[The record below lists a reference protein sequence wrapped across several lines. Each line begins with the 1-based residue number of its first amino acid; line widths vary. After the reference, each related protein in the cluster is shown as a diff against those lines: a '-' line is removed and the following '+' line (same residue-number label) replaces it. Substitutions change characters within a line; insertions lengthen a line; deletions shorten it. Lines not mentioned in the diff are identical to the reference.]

1 MQFIS
6 VEFLLF
12 LPVVFCVYWL
22 LGHRVRW
29 QNLFVVTASYMF
41 YGWADWRYLG
51 FIAGYTLWSFCSGIV
66 IGSSGND
73 KLRKGV
79 LWATVAVNIGMLG
92 LYKYFDFFA
101 YNFNKVFTALGMPF
115 DQVTLN
121 LVLPVGMSFY
131 TFQALSY
138 TVDVYRKKIAPTK
151 DVISFFAFLGFF
163 PQLVAGPIERAD
175 TLLPQ
180 FRRPR
185 RFDYAKG
192 VEGMKRILWGTFKK
206 MVIADNCALAVNYI
220 FAHQA
225 EMDFLNL
232 LTGAFLFTFQIYGD
246 FSGYSDI
253 AIGCGKLLGIDL
265 MENFRFPYF
274 SRNIKEFWQRWHI
287 SLNLWLRD
295 YVYIPLGGNRK
306 GFKRMLV
313 NIMVVFALSGLWHGA
328 RWTYIGWGIYNGLLI
343 VGFIVVSV
351 LLNSNGVAAV
361 KRGMLAWRGKCV
373 TMRSAGVVF
382 STILTFFAVMA
393 GLVMFRSGCVQNA
406 ALYLKGMFD
415 VSATSGFAYSQT
427 WPVLCYIMFF
437 VAVEFAARN
446 RRYAL
451 DFPSSGLM
459 RFRVVR
465 WGVFWGLAMATFLLG
480 GETCSFIYFQF

>member
-12 LPVVFCVYWL
+12 LPSVFCVYWL
-22 LGHRVRW
+22 LRRWVWW
-29 QNLFVVTASYMF
+29 QNLFVVMASYMF

-51 FIAGYTLWSFCSGIV
+51 LIAGYTLWSFFSGIL
-66 IGSSGND
+66 IGSSGNERF
-73 KLRKGV
+73 RKGV
-79 LWATVAVNIGMLG
+79 LWATVAVNLGVLG
-92 LYKYFDFFA
+92 LYKYFDFFVD
-101 YNFNKVFTALGMPF
+101 NFNRVFTAFGMPL
-115 DQVTLN
+115 DWVTLN
-121 LVLPVGMSFY
+121 LVLPVGISFY

-138 TVDVYRKKIAPTK
+138 TVDVYRNKIAPTK
-151 DVISFFAFLGFF
+151 DAISFFAFLGFF

-180 FRRPR
+180 FQRMR
-185 RFDYAKG
+185 RFDYAQG
-192 VEGMKRILWGTFKK
+192 VEGMKRILWGIFKK
-206 MVIADNCALAVNYI
+206 MVIADNCALAVDYI
-220 FAHQA
+220 FARQA
-225 EMDFLNL
+225 EMDGLNL
-232 LTGAFLFTFQIYGD
+232 LAGAFFFTFQIYGD

-306 GFKRMLV
+306 GVKRMLF
-313 NIMVVFALSGLWHGA
+313 NILVVFAISGLWHGA
-328 RWTYIGWGIYNGLLI
+328 RWTYIGWGLYNGLLI
-343 VGFIVVSV
+343 VGFLLAVM
-351 LLNSNGVAAV
+351 LLNSNRMA
-361 KRGMLAWRGKCV
+361 KPIQKMWWGKCV
-373 TMRSAGVVF
+373 AIRKAGIALSV
-382 STILTFFAVMA
+382 IATFLAVMV
-393 GLVMFRSGCVQNA
+393 GWVVFRSGCVQNA
-406 ALYLKGMFD
+406 VMYLKDMFD
-415 VSATSGFAYSQT
+415 FSVTSGFAYSQT
-427 WPVLCYIMFF
+427 WPVLCYILFF

-451 DFPSSGLM
+451 DFPSAGLM
-459 RFRVVR
+459 RMKIVR

-480 GETCSFIYFQF
+480 GEPCSFIYFQF